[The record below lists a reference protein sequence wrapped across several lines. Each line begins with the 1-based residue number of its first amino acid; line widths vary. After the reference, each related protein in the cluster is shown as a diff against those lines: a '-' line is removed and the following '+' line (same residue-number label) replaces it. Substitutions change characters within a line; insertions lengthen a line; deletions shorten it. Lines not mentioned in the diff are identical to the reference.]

1 MVPTS
6 SPVLWSQGPKAG
18 LAWPSGQHMRRGGKA
33 RKGELF
39 SLTLSV
45 CVCVCGSRSG
55 GDVYVVS
62 LCQKLLG
69 ATEVFDGLSL
79 CSVTAMHLLCV
90 LCARG
95 WRAAMLWG

>member
-1 MVPTS
+1 MAQWATHE
-6 SPVLWSQGPKAG
+6 KEKK
-18 LAWPSGQHMRRGGKA
+18 GKE
-33 RKGELF
+33 RTTLL
-39 SLTLSV
+39 SLSV
-45 CVCVCGSRSG
+45 CGSWSG
-55 GDVYVVS
+55 GDICVVS

-79 CSVTAMHLLCV
+79 CCVSAMHLLCV